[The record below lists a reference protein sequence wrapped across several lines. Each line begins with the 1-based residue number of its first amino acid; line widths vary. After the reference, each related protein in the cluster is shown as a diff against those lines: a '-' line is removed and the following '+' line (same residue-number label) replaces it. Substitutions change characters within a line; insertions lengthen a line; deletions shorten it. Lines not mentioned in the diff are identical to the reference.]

1 MLRHA
6 IAPLRRYTKASH
18 DVVQHPR
25 LNSDAKIL
33 LLYVQG
39 LPEGSTAKSLS
50 AHAERLGIKG
60 RAYQKVKQLLGACG
74 FLHEWRHQNERG
86 RWVTDQLLAN
96 VRLTPQE
103 ATAVREGGL
112 PSTHM
117 RTVGEPAPRVVGD
130 SPPGDNNG
138 EKNTPH
144 PPPKPQEPETEAKAE
159 PEPEQEQEQEPEAEP
174 APATGDATEDPAR
187 ALAEGVLLSLR
198 QTRRELHL
206 GEREARTLSA
216 VAADWLRR
224 GISAADLRHALTSG
238 LPPTG
243 VRSAVGFLRHRLTEK
258 MPQERTAVHPPHHTA
273 PRQESH
279 RPKPLITCEGSGPEH
294 LFRPLDDETQ
304 CGRCRQDAAWEAH
317 AAKYPPHAS
326 EPVPVPV
333 PVPVATMS

>member
-39 LPEGSTAKSLS
+39 LPEGSTEKPLS

-60 RAYQKVKQLLGACG
+60 RAYQKVKQLLTTCG

-96 VRLTPQE
+96 VHLTTE
-103 ATAVREGGL
+103 DAAAVRDGGV

-130 SPPGDNNG
+130 SPSGDKNG
-138 EKNTPH
+138 EENTPH
-144 PPPKPQEPETEAKAE
+144 PPPETQVDADPE
-159 PEPEQEQEQEPEAEP
+159 
-174 APATGDATEDPAR
+174 R
-187 ALAEGVLLSLR
+187 AVAEGVLLSLR
-198 QTRRELHL
+198 QSRRELHL
-206 GEREARTLSA
+206 GESEARTLSA
-216 VAADWLRR
+216 IAADWLRR
-224 GISAADLRHALTSG
+224 GISPADLRHALTSA

-243 VRSAVGFLRHRLTEK
+243 VRSAVGFLRHRLTVK
-258 MPQERTAVHPPHHTA
+258 MPQERTVVHPTPQA
-273 PRQESH
+273 PPQTDRLSNA
-279 RPKPLITCEGSGPEH
+279 LITCEGPGPEH
-294 LFRPLDDETQ
+294 VFRPLADETH
-304 CGRCRQDAAWEAH
+304 CGPCRQEQAWEAH
-317 AAKYPPHAS
+317 NAKYSSLTPAP
-326 EPVPVPV
+326 
-333 PVPVATMS
+333 ATVTS

>member
-103 ATAVREGGL
+103 ATAVRDGGL

-144 PPPKPQEPETEAKAE
+144 PPPKPQEPETEPA
-159 PEPEQEQEQEPEAEP
+159 
-174 APATGDATEDPAR
+174 APAAEGVTEEVTDDSER
-187 ALAEGVLLSLR
+187 ALAENVLLSLR

-258 MPQERTAVHPPHHTA
+258 MPQERAVVRPSHDRPSHDAPP
-273 PRQESH
+273 
-279 RPKPLITCEGSGPEH
+279 RPKPLVTCEGPGPEH
-294 LFRPLDDETQ
+294 LFRPLDDETH

-317 AAKYPPHAS
+317 TAKYPPHGS
-326 EPVPVPV
+326 EPVPGQYRRRWDGG
-333 PVPVATMS
+333 

>member
-60 RAYQKVKQLLGACG
+60 RAYQKVKQSLAACG
-74 FLHEWRHQNERG
+74 FLHEWRHQDERG

-96 VRLTPQE
+96 VHLTPEE
-103 ATAVREGGL
+103 ATAVRDGGV

-117 RTVGEPAPRVVGD
+117 RTVGEPTPRTVGD
-130 SPPGDNNG
+130 SPSGVNDG

-144 PPPKPQEPETEAKAE
+144 PPTKPQEPETD
-159 PEPEQEQEQEPEAEP
+159 PEPEP
-174 APATGDATEDPAR
+174 APATDDDPDDPER
-187 ALAEGVLLSLR
+187 ALAENVLLSLR

-206 GEREARTLSA
+206 GEREARTLSGI
-216 VAADWLRR
+216 AADWLRR

-238 LPPTG
+238 LPPAG

-258 MPQERTAVHPPHHTA
+258 MPQERPATRPPHEAA
-273 PRQESH
+273 PRQEAH
-279 RPKPLITCEGSGPEH
+279 RPKPLITCEGPGPEH
-294 LFRPLDDETQ
+294 LFRPLDDETR

-317 AAKYPPHAS
+317 AAKHPPHGPA
-326 EPVPVPV
+326 PVSS
-333 PVPVATMS
+333 TS